1 MSFKADLLKR
11 KLKEEGQ
18 TLDKFSKAVG
28 VSTRTVN
35 RWKSGENT
43 PKPKDLEKIAR
54 VLNCKPQDFDPFFAD
69 LGLGE
74 VSIQAPVSTASHNA
88 YELMRW
94 RYGVSQKQIMELAPV
109 LFAIVA
115 GHALKVPDQ
124 DDELEHR
131 AQMNG
136 RPSTQMIGD
145 NIDRQASK
153 LGQCFGVASS
163 DPNNEPSRNLFDTAI
178 HRLSVHAAEYVDAS
192 WYIGAE
198 PGVVPGA
205 SGYVP
210 VTGFLEKIT
219 DGDGTLAEAIVKG
232 RIRLSTILQ
241 KAKDAKGGVS
251 VEEFAR
257 AIRHAHAQ
265 GIEEQRKAGLKKL
278 TAWRAFYAK
287 RHPDLAEEYD
297 DLVTQ
302 YCHEEGWCPERYTDD
317 DRVQSWV
324 NPFGEDRFIDKNT
337 LNDVPTMEDSI
348 VGRDGSRRKKKTT
361 NPFKLSPT
369 ESRFGELQ
377 RHRAQLKKQF
387 EEAWS

>member
-18 TLDKFSKAVG
+18 TLEKFSIAVG

-74 VSIQAPVSTASHNA
+74 VSIQAHVSAASHNA
-88 YELMRW
+88 YEVMRW

-115 GHALKVPDQ
+115 GHALKVPEQ
-124 DDELEHR
+124 DDELEDWAR
-131 AQMNG
+131 MND

-145 NIDRQASK
+145 HIDQQASK
-153 LGQCFGVASS
+153 RRQCFGVASP

-178 HRLSVHAAEYVDAS
+178 HRLSAHAADYLDAS

-198 PGVVPGA
+198 PGEVPSV
-205 SGYVP
+205 SGYIP
-210 VTGFLEKIT
+210 DTDFLKKIT
-219 DGDGTLAEAIVKG
+219 NGDSTLAEAIVKG

-241 KAKDAKGGVS
+241 TAKKGKDGVS
-251 VEEFAR
+251 VEEFAV

-278 TAWRAFYAK
+278 KAWRTFYEG

-297 DLVTQ
+297 RLVDEH
-302 YCHEEGWCPERYTDD
+302 CHEEGWCPKEYTDD
-317 DRVQSWV
+317 DRIQSWV
-324 NPFGEDRFIDKNT
+324 NPYQEDRHINEET
-337 LNDVPTMEDSI
+337 LAEYQRLTVEGSEKGKFSFVFPHQDPTY
-348 VGRDGSRRKKKTT
+348 R
-361 NPFKLSPT
+361 
-369 ESRFGELQ
+369 RFGELR
-377 RHRAQLKKQF
+377 RHRVEIKAQF
-387 EEAWS
+387 EETWS

>member
-54 VLNCKPQDFDPFFAD
+54 VLNCEPQDFDPFFAD

-74 VSIQAPVSTASHNA
+74 VSIQAHVSAASHNA

-124 DDELEHR
+124 DDEIARLASEYGLADPRLQGGHNDAR
-131 AQMNG
+131 
-136 RPSTQMIGD
+136 
-145 NIDRQASK
+145 ASK
-153 LGQCFGVASS
+153 QKKCFGLETSNPRV
-163 DPNNEPSRNLFDTAI
+163 ETSRNLFSEAML
-178 HRLSVHAAEYVDAS
+178 RLSSQIEDYVDTR
-192 WYIGAE
+192 WFVGAE
-198 PGVVPGA
+198 VAEAPNAAGYIPDIELVDA
-205 SGYVP
+205 ISGGNP
-210 VTGFLEKIT
+210 K
-219 DGDGTLAEAIVKG
+219 LAEAIVKG
-232 RIRLSTILQ
+232 RIRLSTVLQ
-241 KAKDAKGGVS
+241 QAKEGKDPVS
-251 VEEFAR
+251 VQAFAD

-265 GIEEQRKAGLKKL
+265 QIEEQRDAGLKKL
-278 TAWRAFYAK
+278 KAWRAFYEE

-297 DLVTQ
+297 RLVAQ
-302 YCHEEGWCPERYTDD
+302 HCHEKGWCPKDYTDD
-317 DRVQSWV
+317 DRIQSWV
-324 NPFGEDRFIDKNT
+324 NPYQEDRHINEDT
-337 LNDVPTMEDSI
+337 LTEYQ
-348 VGRDGSRRKKKTT
+348 RRKKEARKKDEGTKALT
-361 NPFKLSPT
+361 FVNMYDDPVVL
-369 ESRFGELQ
+369 RFGELQ
-377 RHRAQLKKQF
+377 RHRAQIKKQF
-387 EEAWS
+387 EETWS